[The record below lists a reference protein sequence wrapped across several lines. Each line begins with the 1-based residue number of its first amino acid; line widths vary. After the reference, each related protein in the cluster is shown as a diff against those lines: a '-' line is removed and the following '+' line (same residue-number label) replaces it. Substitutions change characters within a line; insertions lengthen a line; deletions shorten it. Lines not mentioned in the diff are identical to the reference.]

1 MIQFLNGVVEGSMGA
16 KKRYRILYQK
26 CTDPVYPDTPWT
38 PDAHCRG
45 PALCPL
51 SCSSSYSK
59 GSPLALGLYL
69 STLPP
74 CALSQLPERGCDQ
87 SALSPGSLRHPLL
100 PCSIGARPFSEK
112 PLSSV
117 PGQGGFQGRAQ
128 EDRPHYAQPSLISYQ
143 TCSPGRMLRGAEGHG
158 PCPQPRVRW
167 GQ

>member
-1 MIQFLNGVVEGSMGA
+1 MGWSRA
-16 KKRYRILYQK
+16 PWEPRKAIEFSLYQK

-38 PDAHCRG
+38 PDTHRRG

-51 SCSSSYSK
+51 SCSSSYPK
-59 GSPLALGLYL
+59 GSPAGP
-69 STLPP
+69 SAFSSPRCP
-74 CALSQLPERGCDQ
+74 CALFQLPGRGRDHTT
-87 SALSPGSLRHPLL
+87 LSPGSLQHLLL

-128 EDRPHYAQPSLISYQ
+128 EDRPPYTQPSLISYQ
-143 TCSPGRMLRGAEGHG
+143 TCSPGRTLRGAERHG
-158 PCPQPRVRW
+158 PCPRPRARW